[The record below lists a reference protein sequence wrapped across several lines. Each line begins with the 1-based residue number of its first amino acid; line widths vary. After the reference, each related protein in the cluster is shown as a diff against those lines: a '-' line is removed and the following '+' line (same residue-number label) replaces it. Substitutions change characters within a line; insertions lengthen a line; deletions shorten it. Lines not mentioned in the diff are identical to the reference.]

1 MPHIA
6 ISMIPGRNHE
16 VKREL
21 ALKVQD
27 FICNEL
33 KLDKTVVSVS
43 IEDVPKEQ
51 WEDHM
56 KRFSQETIFTDQ
68 I

>member
-27 FICNEL
+27 FICSEL
-33 KLDKTVVSVS
+33 KLDKTVASVS
-43 IEDVPKEQ
+43 IEDIPKEH
-51 WEDHM
+51 WGDHM
-56 KRFSQETIFTDQ
+56 KKFSQETIFTDQ
-68 I
+68 S

>member
-27 FICNEL
+27 FISSEL

-43 IEDVPKEQ
+43 IEDIAKEQ

>member
-21 ALKVQD
+21 AIKVQD

-43 IEDVPKEQ
+43 IEDIPKER

-56 KRFSQETIFTDQ
+56 KRFAQETIFTDQ